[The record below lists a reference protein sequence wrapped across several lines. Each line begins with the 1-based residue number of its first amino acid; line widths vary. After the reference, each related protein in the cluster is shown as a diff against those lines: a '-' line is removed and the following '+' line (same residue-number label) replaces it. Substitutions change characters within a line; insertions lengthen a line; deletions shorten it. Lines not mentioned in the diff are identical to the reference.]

1 MIFGVNGQEIT
12 LNIYCTKGNI
22 MKIAICDD
30 IPALHLD
37 LKKCLEKY
45 SAERRIDLI
54 YDDYNKGAD
63 LLSSEIKYDLIFM
76 DYQMDGLD
84 GLETA
89 RLLRKR
95 NDNTAIIFLTSYSD
109 IVFDVFEV
117 NAFRFLVKPIDME
130 KLTSAMDAYISGLDD
145 SNYILLK
152 TDDGNKRVKIDDI
165 IYAEA
170 SDKYCYVRTVDDS
183 LLYRNTLS
191 EIEKLLPEESFFRSH
206 RTYLV
211 NMKHIVTHTAT
222 NIQFDNN
229 ECALIS
235 KLKLT
240 PFKRTFTDYI
250 KRHSLMR

>member
-1 MIFGVNGQEIT
+1 
-12 LNIYCTKGNI
+12 

-30 IPALHLD
+30 TLILHQD
-37 LKKCLEKY
+37 LKNCLERY
-45 SAERRIDLI
+45 SIERKIDFI
-54 YDDYNKGAD
+54 YDDYTKGAD
-63 LLSSEIKYDLIFM
+63 LLSSDIRYDIIFM
-76 DYQMDGLD
+76 DYQMDGLN

-89 RLLRKR
+89 RILRKR
-95 NDNTAIIFLTSYSD
+95 HDNAAIIFLTSYSD

-117 NAFRFLVKPIDME
+117 NAFRFLVKPIDIQ
-130 KLTSAMDAYISGLDD
+130 KLFSAIDDYISGLDD
-145 SNYILLK
+145 SNFILLK

-183 LLYRNTLS
+183 LLYKNTLS

-222 NIQFDNN
+222 SIQFDNN

-240 PFKRTFTDYI
+240 PFKKTFTDYI
-250 KRHSLMR
+250 KRHSLARA